1 MNKYILNGE
10 RMRSRAGAH
19 DEIALALSLPAH
31 YGRNLDAL
39 WDMIYPME
47 ADVTL
52 VNASAMLEALG
63 DYGKNLLETLLEA
76 NEKTRSFRFRI
87 EE

>member
-1 MNKYILNGE
+1 MNPYILNGS
-10 RMRSRAGAH
+10 RMLTRADAH
-19 DEIALALSLPAH
+19 DEIAQALAFPAY

>member
-39 WDMIYPME
+39 WDV
-47 ADVTL
+47 ASTL
-52 VNASAMLEALG
+52 EGEILLAGAPAMLNSLGAYGCKLLQTLFEAAEENPRLR
-63 DYGKNLLETLLEA
+63 LTLE
-76 NEKTRSFRFRI
+76 
-87 EE
+87 